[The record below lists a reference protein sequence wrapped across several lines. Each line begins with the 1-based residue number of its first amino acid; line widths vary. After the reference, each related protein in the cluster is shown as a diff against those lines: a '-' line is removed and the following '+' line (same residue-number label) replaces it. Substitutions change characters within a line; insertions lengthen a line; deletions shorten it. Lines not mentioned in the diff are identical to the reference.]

1 MRRSVADYTW
11 KNIRQTSQNII
22 RPFFF
27 SLSHSQM
34 GGGKRRNNNLQRKQ
48 TKNKLELKNTNFLL
62 LESRFFAGNSTETS
76 KGIFISQTTTTSDP
90 CVTLK
95 KKIITRRNEK
105 KGKKCSFICRL
116 VSPG

>member
-1 MRRSVADYTW
+1 VADYTW

-90 CVTLK
+90 CVTLTK
-95 KKIITRRNEK
+95 KNNTK
-105 KGKKCSFICRL
+105 K
-116 VSPG
+116 